1 MALLISGTEGA
12 WYQVF
17 ETGVFD
23 MFWRAKAAPNEAA
36 SSPEGSVFLLAN
48 QRSGSLTL
56 QHDSYAGN
64 FAAST
69 SHF

>member
-23 MFWRAKAAPNEAA
+23 IVLERE
-36 SSPEGSVFLLAN
+36 SSSK
-48 QRSGSLTL
+48 
-56 QHDSYAGN
+56 
-64 FAAST
+64 
-69 SHF
+69 